1 MKEVNR
7 FKRIAGSLE
16 NLVSSIA
23 QDWDESANSVG
34 AAAGDALLDEADKKT
49 QLATR
54 GASKGNGRDT
64 PESLDKPIYFQI
76 RKAQLLFSE
85 LHSTA
90 RKAHS
95 AIEGSRYYSHER

>member
-16 NLVSSIA
+16 NLISSIA
-23 QDWDESANSVG
+23 QDWDESATSAE
-34 AAAGDALLDEADKKT
+34 AAAGDASIDEVDKKT
-49 QLATR
+49 QQATR
-54 GASKGNGRDT
+54 GAVKGTGRAT

-95 AIEGSRYYSHER
+95 AIEGSR